1 MLADVLDSLDSSF
14 THLLI
19 VDTFSGPCDWGV
31 AAVSLALETSES
43 DKPIVLYT
51 GADPREWAVAIG
63 KHRLG
68 ALVKA
73 GMEAKQIDFEAPT
86 VPAEFAESQP
96 AEWTEL
102 ISTIQRQLKTFR
114 VKATDGS
121 LVVPNASTF
130 RPQSPEIR
138 EALQKHMARAKILG
152 PALVA
157 HEKAAAPKKRGK
169 PEAKKAAAV
178 RVAAEHVVKK
188 QGYVKLPWLV
198 GDGGSESS
206 KGQQQ
211 AHVYVQTDATAEEQG
226 VWLVNNSEEMFTLGK
241 RKLICPLGR
250 LSFASADGEGQ
261 HFTKDL
267 KFFRAPFGFCST
279 AAASALLM
287 TDDYDDEDD
296 DRVYSVASILK
307 AADLDFTDPGIVS

>member
-43 DKPIVLYT
+43 DKPILLYT

-86 VPAEFAESQP
+86 VPAEFVESQP

-169 PEAKKAAAV
+169 PEAKKAAV

-198 GDGGSESS
+198 GDDGSESS